1 MRWMLRRMGDKLGHR
16 TVRGGMMGQLF
27 TARRHSDG
35 ALVLS
40 AIVQDG
46 KACGA
51 YRRERTYHG
60 YTVAEAKRQFR
71 AEMKS
76 NGAIFDGEG
85 G

>member
-1 MRWMLRRMGDKLGHR
+1 
-16 TVRGGMMGQLF
+16 MGQIF
-27 TARRHSDG
+27 TTTREHSG

-46 KACGA
+46 KACGP

-60 YTVAEAKRQFR
+60 YTVAEAKREFT

-76 NGAIFDGEG
+76 NGAIFDDERGY
-85 G
+85 

>member
-1 MRWMLRRMGDKLGHR
+1 
-16 TVRGGMMGQLF
+16 MMGQIF
-27 TARRHSDG
+27 TARRHNNG

-46 KACGA
+46 KSCGP

-71 AEMKS
+71 SELIG
-76 NGAIFDGEG
+76 NGGQFDDEG
-85 G
+85 GR